1 MKFNAM
7 DQPQA
12 IYDADGQVIP
22 VAVLRDLVSDLPS
35 DAFQVESFHL
45 PGQHDQSDHG
55 RKGTGDDAK
64 SSTSSVDARAVERRL
79 TDAYAEGY
87 TVDDFFSGGQSGA
100 SVQRITLSDGTQAV
114 RKRNVR
120 AGLADIRM
128 EYLAGRVYSVL
139 SRSDVVTAQVDDQT
153 LVTTFVDGP
162 SGSREMMNKL
172 SPGALDAEKRRVYD
186 EEIKRQV
193 ELPGAQEIGML
204 DWLTNNTDRH
214 SQNWIITA
222 DGVRPID
229 QGDVRFTPVS
239 RVRNSDNLI
248 STHKSPFADHW
259 IGLGGGRGGIITEV
273 KPKFT
278 EAELIETRSRL
289 ESLRDEF
296 NGPGEQKFF
305 DAMMSRFEIVEKA
318 VRR

>member
-1 MKFNAM
+1 
-7 DQPQA
+7 
-12 IYDADGQVIP
+12 
-22 VAVLRDLVSDLPS
+22 
-35 DAFQVESFHL
+35 
-45 PGQHDQSDHG
+45 
-55 RKGTGDDAK
+55 
-64 SSTSSVDARAVERRL
+64 
-79 TDAYAEGY
+79 
-87 TVDDFFSGGQSGA
+87 
-100 SVQRITLSDGTQAV
+100 
-114 RKRNVR
+114 
-120 AGLADIRM
+120 
-128 EYLAGRVYSVL
+128 
-139 SRSDVVTAQVDDQT
+139 
-153 LVTTFVDGP
+153 
-162 SGSREMMNKL
+162 
-172 SPGALDAEKRRVYD
+172 
-186 EEIKRQV
+186 
-193 ELPGAQEIGML
+193 
-204 DWLTNNTDRH
+204 LTNNTDRH